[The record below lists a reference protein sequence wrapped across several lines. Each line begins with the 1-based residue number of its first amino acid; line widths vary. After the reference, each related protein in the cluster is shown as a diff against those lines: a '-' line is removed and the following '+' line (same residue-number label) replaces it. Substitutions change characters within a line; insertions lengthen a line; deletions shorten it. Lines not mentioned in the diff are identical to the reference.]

1 MKLTERIQTAINFAA
16 DKHRDQL
23 RKGDGLP
30 YIVHP
35 FAVAWL
41 LADAG
46 AEEDVVIAG
55 LLHDILEDVKGYSFE
70 DMKQQFGERVATI
83 VRDVSED
90 KDPNVVSDEKA
101 TWQERKE
108 KYLTH
113 LRGASD
119 DALLVSVADKIHNL
133 QSMKRAYEVQGEA
146 LWESFNSPAD
156 KKVWFYEEVLKI
168 AEGKLST
175 HLLVRKLRQA
185 LQELRDLALPSHI
198 S

>member
-1 MKLTERIQTAINFAA
+1 MKLTQRIQTAMNFAA
-16 DKHRDQL
+16 DKHRNQL

-35 FAVAWL
+35 FSVAWL

-70 DMKQQFGERVATI
+70 EMKQQFGERVAVI

-90 KDPNVVSDEKA
+90 KDPNVDTDEKA
-101 TWQERKE
+101 TWQQRKE

-119 DALLVSVADKIHNL
+119 DALLVSLADKIHNL
-133 QSMKRAYEVQGEA
+133 QSMKRAYEVRGEA
-146 LWESFNSPAD
+146 LWESFNSPPNM
-156 KKVWFYEEVLKI
+156 KLWFYEQVLKI
-168 AEGKLST
+168 AEEKLAA
-175 HLLVRKLRQA
+175 HPLVRELRQA
-185 LQELRDLALPSHI
+185 LQELSDLALPPHI